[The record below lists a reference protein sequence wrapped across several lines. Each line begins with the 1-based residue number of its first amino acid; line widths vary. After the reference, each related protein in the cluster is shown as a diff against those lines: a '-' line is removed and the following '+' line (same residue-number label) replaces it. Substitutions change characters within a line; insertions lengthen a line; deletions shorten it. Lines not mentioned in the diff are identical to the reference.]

1 MMTDRERRKLA
12 FGESGTTFKM
22 QEISPPDPGQNDPR
36 HYPQY
41 PTGESAAA
49 DVGTPHHADA
59 LGEPLGVREVAEL
72 LGCSD
77 WTVRHGYLP
86 QGLPHLRSGPLGKL
100 VFFRNQVV
108 RWVLQQ
114 QEKGGI

>member
-1 MMTDRERRKLA
+1 MTIDRERRKLA
-12 FGESGTTFKM
+12 FGECGIAFKM
-22 QEISPPDPGQNDPR
+22 QEISPITPGQSG
-36 HYPQY
+36 PQHC
-41 PTGESAAA
+41 
-49 DVGTPHHADA
+49 PHSADA
-59 LGEPLGVREVAEL
+59 LGEPLGVREVARL

-77 WTVRHGYLP
+77 WTVRHSYLP